1 MKNMN
6 NMKKLYL
13 PIAIMFLFVHVS
25 FAQNFQLSFTGIG
38 ESTEIDSVIVKN
50 LNLGVET
57 KVGGYDVVNL
67 APAASL
73 RFAQQTGDDLVIYPN
88 PAYDYCTI
96 ELLNPEQ
103 NNVYIDV
110 FDVSGKLLIREQYNL
125 EKGIHRFRLNGMAS
139 GLYTISVKSNRFH
152 YNGKIV
158 STSNTNK
165 TLDFNYIDSYAFA
178 EDLPLLSH
186 TKASFDLAYNYGDV
200 LWFEAQSDAGHRT
213 VQTLILNE
221 ADAGDTYQNL
231 DFEFITCQDAEGF
244 MYSVIEM
251 GNHHW
256 MAENLNTSKYRDSS
270 NIAKV
275 DDTNE
280 WIELTSGAY
289 CNYDNNNS
297 NPKLYNW
304 YAATSSKGLCPT
316 GWHTPADF
324 EWKRLEQHIGL
335 TQQQTDAIG
344 WRGSGFG
351 NYLKESGTDNWLS
364 HTGTGLNT
372 SGFTAVPGGIRN
384 FAGEFYYSTTSAT
397 WWSSTENLPPT
408 AWCRGLFFDK
418 TEIYRK
424 DGRKLMGLSIRCIK
438 HYPPELNTTA
448 ISNITSN
455 SATSGGEIINNGGAD
470 ILERGIIWGLQPELT
485 METKSG
491 IAYDT
496 TAQNTFIAEA
506 SGLSGSTNYYLRAFA
521 VNEAG
526 VGYGEIE
533 NFTSLESVFACGD
546 NLIDAR
552 DGNVYQTVE
561 IENQCWMAEN
571 LAYLPSVVGPS
582 TINHTAPY
590 YYVYDYDGTNV
601 NDAKA
606 HTNYSNYGVLYNWM
620 AAMDGASS
628 SSLNPSNVK
637 GACPE
642 GWHLPSKPE
651 WDQLINYLGA
661 DTLAGGK
668 LKETGT
674 LHWNSPNTGATNET
688 GFNALPG
695 GGVTNLGYFDYI
707 GNYGIWWSAT
717 ENDTINAWD
726 KSLSYDY
733 AGVYETSEAGKMMGY
748 SVRCVQDFDVQAT
761 LPIVSSTYNITN
773 ITANTATC
781 GGYVDDDGGATITAR
796 GVVWSTTPN
805 PTIET
810 NEGFTED
817 GTGTGSFTSELTG
830 LTAENTYYVKAY
842 ASNEVGTAYGQE
854 ESFATPVSFNCGD
867 EVTFIYNG
875 SSVTYLTV
883 ESNGRCWLDRN
894 LGAMHVAGFS
904 TDSTSYGDLFQ
915 WGRAADGHQLIDWNN
930 PGGTPISGT
939 TSTLSSTD
947 TPGHND
953 FILAPNAPN
962 DWISPQNDNLWQ
974 GADGINNPCPSGWR
988 VPTEAEWTTELNSW
1002 SSQDVTGAF
1011 ASALKL
1017 TVAGFRN
1024 NSDGGLVD
1032 VGSFGYYWSST
1043 VDGIMSVRLG
1053 FGSTSASF
1061 GNLLRAQG
1069 IAVRCIKDEETQASL
1084 PTISTESIT
1093 NITDVSATSGG
1104 NITSNGGATIT
1115 ARGVVWSTTPNPT
1128 IETNEGFTEDGTG
1141 TGSFT
1146 SELTGLTAENTYYVK
1161 AYASNEVGTAYGQE
1175 ESFST
1180 TTEMIVWSCDF
1191 QGAEV
1196 WTMGSDEGT
1205 KTWNVTDTLNI
1216 PSEWGTEGSYYFEPL
1231 GVWSNENTEY
1241 IEDRLWAWVDG
1252 TADLLS
1258 SNFQICNTW
1267 VQFDNIDL
1275 SVVNNPVLKFTQM
1288 YKPLNAAYSYID
1300 FSINQGSSWTEVQV
1314 NSELLS
1320 NEYGDFNYILEI
1332 GSYVA
1337 NEPDVS
1343 IRFRWQTTT
1352 ADMNGY
1358 GYGWQIDDIKIVE

>member
-424 DGRKLMGLSIRCIK
+424 DGRKIMGFSIRCMKNYLAEI
-438 HYPPELNTTA
+438 NTNDVT
-448 ISNITSN
+448 NVSN
-455 SATSGGEIINNGGAD
+455 STANVSIQILNNGGTP
-470 ILERGIIWGLQPELT
+470 ILSKGIVWSTFELPTVLSNDGYLIDESNNEEISFSITGLA
-485 METKSG
+485 SN
-491 IAYDT
+491 T
-496 TAQNTFIAEA
+496 T
-506 SGLSGSTNYYLRAFA
+506 YYLRSFA
-521 VNEAG
+521 TNEVGTNYGDQLVFTTQGEMGPQPCPDVPTVTDVN
-526 VGYGEIE
+526 
-533 NFTSLESVFACGD
+533 
-546 NLIDAR
+546 
-552 DGNVYQTVE
+552 GNIYNTVK
-561 IENQCWMAEN
+561 IGNQCWMKEN
-571 LAYLPSVVGPS
+571 Y
-582 TINHTAPY
+582 
-590 YYVYDYDGTNV
+590 
-601 NDAKA
+601 KA
-606 HTNYSNYGVLYNWM
+606 INYSDSQPVSHFQDSMSWVSAGVGAYCYYNNDSAQYADEYGALYNFY
-620 AAMDGASS
+620 AIESGT
-628 SSLNPSNVK
+628 L
-637 GACPE
+637 CPE
-642 GWHLPSKPE
+642 GWKVPQILE
-651 WDQLINYLGA
+651 WLILTDYLGG
-661 DTLAGGK
+661 DHVAGGK
-668 LKETGT
+668 MKEAGT
-674 LHWNSPNTGATNET
+674 DYWLAPNTGATNQS
-688 GFNALPG
+688 GFTALPG
-695 GGVTNLGYFDYI
+695 GIRLGDDSNFTAMNE
-707 GNYGIWWSAT
+707 GGAWWMNYDDG
-717 ENDTINAWD
+717 DTF
-726 KSLSYDY
+726 LLYTSYDSDSLFSEG
-733 AGVYETSEAGKMMGY
+733 ATRQFGV
-748 SVRCVQDFDVQAT
+748 SVRCVKEVEPIAG
-761 LPIVSSTYNITN
+761 LPLVSTYEVFDNTS
-773 ITANTATC
+773 TSANS
-781 GGYVDDDGGATITAR
+781 GGYVEDDGGYPITAC
-796 GVVWSTTPN
+796 GVVCRSNGLPSLSN
-805 PTIET
+805 NEGMT
-810 NEGFTED
+810 NEGSLSGEMYFY
-817 GTGTGSFTSELTG
+817 SELTN
-830 LTAENTYYVKAY
+830 LTPNKTYLLRAY
-842 ASNEVGTAYGQE
+842 ATNSVGTAYGDIVFFDTY
-854 ESFATPVSFNCGD
+854 ESYDYGEPCPDEPTVTDIDGNLYTTIMIGSQCWLRENLKVERYTDGTAIPYPGTDNLAWETTSTGAYAYYENNSSYKDPYGALYNWFAVD
-867 EVTFIYNG
+867 Y
-875 SSVTYLTV
+875 
-883 ESNGRCWLDRN
+883 ESNGNKFLC
-894 LGAMHVAGFS
+894 
-904 TDSTSYGDLFQ
+904 
-915 WGRAADGHQLIDWNN
+915 
-930 PGGTPISGT
+930 PI
-939 TSTLSSTD
+939 
-947 TPGHND
+947 
-953 FILAPNAPN
+953 
-962 DWISPQNDNLWQ
+962 
-974 GADGINNPCPSGWR
+974 GWR
-988 VPTEAEWTTELNSW
+988 VPSHNDWTQLEQYICYETGGMNCESIFPYDNTTEGWL
-1002 SSQDVTGAF
+1002 G
-1011 ASALKL
+1011 
-1017 TVAGFRN
+1017 N
-1024 NSDGGLVD
+1024 N
-1032 VGSFGYYWSST
+1032 
-1043 VDGIMSVRLG
+1043 
-1053 FGSTSASF
+1053 
-1061 GNLLRAQG
+1061 
-1069 IAVRCIKDEETQASL
+1069 
-1084 PTISTESIT
+1084 
-1093 NITDVSATSGG
+1093 
-1104 NITSNGGATIT
+1104 
-1115 ARGVVWSTTPNPT
+1115 
-1128 IETNEGFTEDGTG
+1128 
-1141 TGSFT
+1141 
-1146 SELTGLTAENTYYVK
+1146 
-1161 AYASNEVGTAYGQE
+1161 
-1175 ESFST
+1175 
-1180 TTEMIVWSCDF
+1180 
-1191 QGAEV
+1191 
-1196 WTMGSDEGT
+1196 
-1205 KTWNVTDTLNI
+1205 
-1216 PSEWGTEGSYYFEPL
+1216 EGSYLAGNSMLWNSGALISNMYFEQSGWL
-1231 GVWSNENTEY
+1231 GLPGGTRDSGGTYSSIGQSGYWWSTDKNEFDEPWYRTIQSGQTGISRY
-1241 IEDRLWAWVDG
+1241 YYWGG
-1252 TADLLS
+1252 TGR
-1258 SNFQICNTW
+1258 
-1267 VQFDNIDL
+1267 
-1275 SVVNNPVLKFTQM
+1275 SVKCVK
-1288 YKPLNAAYSYID
+1288 
-1300 FSINQGSSWTEVQV
+1300 
-1314 NSELLS
+1314 
-1320 NEYGDFNYILEI
+1320 
-1332 GSYVA
+1332 
-1337 NEPDVS
+1337 
-1343 IRFRWQTTT
+1343 
-1352 ADMNGY
+1352 DMF
-1358 GYGWQIDDIKIVE
+1358 